1 MSPGF
6 IVALSM
12 IALLSVVAAPATA
25 VAQVAERLDHA
36 GQLGLSLMPGA
47 GYRMIVRYNEQ
58 QACIDAKGPDSKWIC
73 TNDVP
78 AFADLGL
85 SFGLTSRYDLL
96 TELRLGIAREDALGV
111 SRQFALAPG
120 LRIWLD
126 RDGAWKFFTTLQ
138 VVYDHTAQ
146 SQDAVEDTD
155 YGARNANGLMYD
167 PNRNIG
173 LYIQLGETFGFRRWF
188 RMEVDVGLGVQIRM
202 P

>member
-1 MSPGF
+1 M
-6 IVALSM
+6 SM
-12 IALLSVVAAPATA
+12 IALLALVAAPAT
-25 VAQVAERLDHA
+25 VAGAEPERLDHA
-36 GQLGLSLMPGA
+36 GQLGVSLMPGA

-58 QACIDAKGPDSKWIC
+58 QTCIDAKGPDSKWVC
-73 TNDVP
+73 TNNVP
-78 AFADLGL
+78 VFADLGL

-96 TELRLGIAREDALGV
+96 TDLRFGIAREDALGV

-126 RDGAWKFFTTLQ
+126 REGAWKFFTTLQ
-138 VVYDHTAQ
+138 LVYDHTKQ

-167 PNRNIG
+167 PTRNFG
-173 LYIQLGETFGFRRWF
+173 LFVQLGETFGFRRWF
-188 RMEVDVGLGVQIRM
+188 RMEIDVGVGVQIRL